1 MRYICCQPA
10 NDYYLWQ
17 IETVINNFMSHGI
30 NPNQID
36 IVLGYKNEHLSKWKI
51 LQEYHNTIR
60 FFFYK
65 DTREN
70 GTYIPSIY
78 FNLMKQHL
86 AANPALKD
94 EVLFLHDSD
103 IVFTSKPDYSQFEK
117 DKVWYLSDT
126 NSYINYDYIMQ
137 KGEDLLIEMCRIVG
151 ISTLIPKLMNDHSG
165 GAQYIV
171 KGTDFNFWDKVE
183 KDSITIYQYLYEKEP
198 SYVPKYE
205 NDYPIQ
211 KWTAGMWS
219 LLYNAWFFGHQ
230 TKVVKE
236 MDFGWSTN
244 HISDTVKYKILH
256 NAGVTDSKNGM
267 FYKGEYAT
275 KLPYNTYLDLD
286 KTKSSYYYYN
296 EVQKAGLKS
305 PIL

>member
-1 MRYICCQPA
+1 
-10 NDYYLWQ
+10 
-17 IETVINNFMSHGI
+17 MSHRI

-36 IVLGYKNEHLSKWKI
+36 IILGFTNEDLTKWRI
-51 LQEYHNTIR
+51 LQQHYNTIR

-70 GTYIPSIY
+70 GSYIPAIY

-86 AANPALKD
+86 ASNPHLKD

-103 IVFTSKPDYSQFEK
+103 IVFTGTPDYSQFEK
-117 DKVWYLSDT
+117 DKIWYLSNT

-137 KGEDLLIEMCRIVG
+137 KGEDILIDMCRIVG
-151 ISTLIPKLMNDHSG
+151 INCLIPKLMNDHSG

-171 KGTDFNFWDKVE
+171 KGTDYNFWDKVE
-183 KDSITIYQYLYEKEP
+183 RDSISLYQYFINKEP
-198 SYVPKYE
+198 YYVPKYE

-236 MDFGWSTN
+236 LDFGWSTSD
-244 HISDTVKYKILH
+244 ISDSVKYKILH
-256 NAGVTDSKNGM
+256 NAGVPDSHSGM
-267 FYKGEYAT
+267 FYKGNYID
-275 KLPYNTYLDLD
+275 KLPYNLNLDLD
-286 KTKSSYYYYN
+286 KNRSSYYYYN
-296 EVQKAGLKS
+296 EVQKAGLNS
-305 PIL
+305 PLL